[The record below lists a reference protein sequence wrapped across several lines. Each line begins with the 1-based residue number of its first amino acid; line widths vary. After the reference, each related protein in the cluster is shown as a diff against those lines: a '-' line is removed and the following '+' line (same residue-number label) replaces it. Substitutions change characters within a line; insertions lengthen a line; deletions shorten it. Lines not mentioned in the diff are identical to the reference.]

1 MDLGSPTAG
10 PGAPLTRHKT
20 ATRDPNLRLLRA
32 SSRAA
37 PTTSS
42 RPLESS
48 DPSDFGRTATRAQGA
63 EPGARGVHR
72 TRTSRTEVD
81 LAGYTARV
89 CAARGCLRRT
99 PRIELTAIGSLR
111 WALCAG
117 LSALGSLRWAHC
129 AGLLVLG
136 SLRRDAT
143 SVCTA
148 RGSTAARTHGPDTH
162 QVAGS
167 IRSRGPSGRGV
178 PQVMEPIR
186 PRRPRA
192 PRWARQPLRLQGAPP
207 PRHPAGG
214 P

>member
-42 RPLESS
+42 RPLKSS
-48 DPSDFGRTATRAQGA
+48 DPSDFRRTATRAQGA

-72 TRTSRTEVD
+72 TRTSRTEVN

-129 AGLLVLG
+129 AGLTALG
-136 SLRRDAT
+136 YLCWALCVGTRRPFAPRE
-143 SVCTA
+143 VRPRPGLTA
-148 RGSTAARTHGPDTH
+148 PIP
-162 QVAGS
+162 